1 MFSVSMFTVVS
12 VSAPHYGEYT
22 PVLLSQLY
30 FQLNQQGSNYLGM
43 LWRNVPSS
51 NVEISTHM
59 FRKYYLFHNLSS

>member
-30 FQLNQQGSNYLGM
+30 FQLNQQGSNYLRM
-43 LWRNVPSS
+43 L
-51 NVEISTHM
+51 
-59 FRKYYLFHNLSS
+59 